1 MHPEKPIWPSQPNTD
16 NRRIMSDLI
25 QSEVNDLLRKLRRVS
40 NTAKRDSQRAFK
52 EAAVP
57 LISAIRGRAPQSDEP
72 HSRYSG
78 GQIVA
83 TYYPGNLRRA
93 FRTLTF
99 RRSAA
104 VFVGPKLDK
113 GGAGGEFRGA
123 RADAY
128 YAHWIEFG
136 APAAGLSP
144 RPFVK
149 PAVDAAGGLTLRLAT
164 EFLKRKIEAAV

>member
-1 MHPEKPIWPSQPNTD
+1 MDTQAEIN
-16 NRRIMSDLI
+16 DLI
-25 QSEVNDLLRKLRRVS
+25 RRLRRVS
-40 NTAKRDSQRAFK
+40 TTAKKDSQQAFK
-52 EAAVP
+52 QATPV
-57 LISAIRGRAPQSDEP
+57 LISAIHGRAPESEAP

-78 GQIVA
+78 GRIAA

-93 FRTLTF
+93 FRTLIF

-113 GGAGGEFRGA
+113 AGSGGDFKGN

-136 APAAGLSP
+136 APAAGLPP

-149 PAVDAAGGLTLRLAT
+149 PAADAAGPLVLRLAT
-164 EFLKRKIEAAV
+164 EFLKRKIEAL

>member
-1 MHPEKPIWPSQPNTD
+1 MNAQPH
-16 NRRIMSDLI
+16 I
-25 QSEVNDLLRKLRRVS
+25 QAEVNDIIRRLRRVS
-40 NTAKRDSQRAFK
+40 VSAKKDSQDAFK
-52 EAAVP
+52 QAAPV
-57 LISAIRGRAPQSDEP
+57 LISAIQGRAPESEEP

-78 GQIVA
+78 GRIVA

-93 FRTLTF
+93 FRTLQF

-113 GGAGGEFRGA
+113 GGTGGEFRGR

-128 YAHWIEFG
+128 YAHFIEFG
-136 APAAGLSP
+136 APAAGLPP

-149 PAVDAAGGLTLRLAT
+149 PAADAAGTLTLRLAT
-164 EFLKRKIEAAV
+164 EFLKRKIEAAL

>member
-1 MHPEKPIWPSQPNTD
+1 MTQPH
-16 NRRIMSDLI
+16 I
-25 QSEVNDLLRKLRRVS
+25 QKEVNDLIRRLRKVS
-40 NTAKRDSQRAFK
+40 TTAKKGSQQAFR
-52 EAAVP
+52 EAAPV
-57 LISAIRGRAPQSDEP
+57 LISAIQGRAPESEAP

-78 GQIVA
+78 GKIVA
-83 TYYPGNLRRA
+83 TYHQGNLRRA
-93 FRTLTF
+93 FRTLVF

-113 GGAGGEFRGA
+113 GGSGGEFRGN

-136 APAAGLSP
+136 APAAGLPP
-144 RPFVK
+144 RPFVA

-164 EFLKRKIEAAV
+164 EFLKRKIDRVAA

>member
-1 MHPEKPIWPSQPNTD
+1 
-16 NRRIMSDLI
+16 MSDAKL
-25 QSEVNDLLRKLRRVS
+25 QQEVNDLMRKLRKVS
-40 NTAKRDSQRAFK
+40 TAAKRDSQQAFRQ
-52 EAAVP
+52 AAPV
-57 LISAIRGRAPQSDEP
+57 LISAIQGRAPVSEAP

-78 GQIVA
+78 GRIAA
-83 TYYPGNLRRA
+83 TYHPGNLRRA
-93 FRTLTF
+93 FRALVF

-113 GGAGGEFRGA
+113 AGTGGDFRGN

-128 YAHWIEFG
+128 YAHWVEFG
-136 APAAGLSP
+136 APAAGLPP

-164 EFLKRKIEAAV
+164 EFLKRKIESAAK